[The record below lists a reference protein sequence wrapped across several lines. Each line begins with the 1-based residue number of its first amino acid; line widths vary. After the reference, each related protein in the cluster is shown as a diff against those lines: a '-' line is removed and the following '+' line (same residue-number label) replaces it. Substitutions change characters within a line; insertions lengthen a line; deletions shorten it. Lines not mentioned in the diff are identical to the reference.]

1 MLDNKESYS
10 RIFYCHL
17 LIKKVK
23 ILSIQQEYVL
33 PFVLISKD
41 EQVPIESELAYV
53 VGVVGDKIKKGGI
66 FKKSKERL
74 TQVSKFYWRIFIDT
88 FERRLILVD
97 SLGLYG
103 AGAGIQDLSLAKIEA
118 HIKSIYESSSLNAY
132 ANSLMEANGS
142 LVLTTNSYP
151 VFDEEFTKSTIQLAK
166 NQIITSGIDSPL
178 ILPSFE
184 NSVNEDFVHSIT
196 EINRLKEIQEILR
209 DLSNK
214 WLGDV
219 HDSISIIENEY
230 ASKITYAQQDADNKI
245 VSYEDKMSEA
255 ITSDLQKA
263 NQAIYRFL
271 TRFEAST
278 AGLSG
283 VISPVQEESRKITQ
297 NLPSTDSPK
306 FQQAIE
312 AFLERTK
319 KQLGD
324 VSTKVKDL
332 ENERKQLEKALN
344 SISQTHLN
352 TKQKISEDYDTNK
365 DRALTDVDDMRMR
378 RDKAL
383 STLVDQRD
391 TIKQVTDELCKKIEE
406 VIKNRKHL
414 ANSATLNQGGNLPT
428 NLLIS
433 SYLVKFQEKE
443 NTRYFVIPPLAKS
456 KGKADYPN
464 AEMDSAIAGGKT
476 ATDKLA
482 AELVF
487 NRRLKSSFDAL
498 RATNYIATGEF
509 AGAVRQGLRYL
520 VENKMMGNKTAKR
533 ITDQLVELGFN

>member
-1 MLDNKESYS
+1 M
-10 RIFYCHL
+10 
-17 LIKKVK
+17 
-23 ILSIQQEYVL
+23 SIQQEYVL
-33 PFVLISKD
+33 PFVLISK
-41 EQVPIESELAYV
+41 EQQIPIESELAYV
-53 VGVVGDKIKKGGI
+53 VGVVGDKIKKGSF

-118 HIKSIYESSSLNAY
+118 HIQSIYDSSSLNAY

-142 LVLTTNSYP
+142 LVLTTNTYP
-151 VFDEEFTKSTIQLAK
+151 VFDEDFTKSTIQLAK

-184 NSVNEDFVHSIT
+184 NSVNEDFVHSIG
-196 EINRLKEIQEILR
+196 EINRLREIQEILR
-209 DLSNK
+209 DLANK
-214 WLGDV
+214 WLGEV
-219 HDSISIIENEY
+219 HDSISVIENEY
-230 ASKITYAQQDADNKI
+230 ASKITYVQQDADNKI
-245 VSYEDKMSEA
+245 VSYEERMNEA

-283 VISPVQEESRKITQ
+283 VISPLQEESRKITQ

-319 KQLGD
+319 KQLVD

-344 SISQTHLN
+344 SIAQTHLN
-352 TKQKISEDYDTNK
+352 TKQKISEDYENNK
-365 DRALTDVDDMRMR
+365 DKALTDVDDMRMR

-414 ANSATLNQGGNLPT
+414 ANTATLNQGGNLPT

-443 NTRYFVIPPLAKS
+443 NTRYFVIPPLTKTR
-456 KGKADYPN
+456 GKADYPN

-509 AGAVRQGLRYL
+509 AGAVRQGLSYL

-533 ITDQLVELGFN
+533 ISDQLIELGFN